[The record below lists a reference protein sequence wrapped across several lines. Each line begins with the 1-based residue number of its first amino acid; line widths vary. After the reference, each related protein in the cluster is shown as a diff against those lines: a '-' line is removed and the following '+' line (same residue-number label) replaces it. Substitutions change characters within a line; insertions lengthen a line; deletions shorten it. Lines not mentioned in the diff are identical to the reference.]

1 MLLYR
6 LLFLCYNEITNRKHC
21 YAEDSAHEKSTA
33 YIGRNNMDYRNF
45 IAGAMAFA
53 LAACA
58 AGCGEKKNSD
68 TKSESGTV
76 PVEETTEE
84 LVPPTPTEATDP
96 NAITFDDG
104 VFDFASVKED
114 DKYCAKGELS
124 VAELM
129 GNKMLKF
136 ADDNSV
142 PLEGKVQKIGINVVK
157 LLGNEGAAKVRRIE
171 FDMYAEATADHLKT
185 DDAEGVRAPGWIGG
199 GGGTMT
205 AQDKWYDFQEF
216 SGGEYNFEASGAV
229 HAQFKFLLADSG
241 QCWSEEMEDANFLIM
256 RWGIAN
262 ESDMYIDNIVFYDE
276 DGNSI
281 PVSNENETEPA
292 AQDSGSVEEKLE
304 DAAKLMDETGAGDE
318 LRAEYEKLADEVK
331 NSEDFEA
338 ASAKMDEFMEKVRQA
353 KLAEIDK
360 QTAEAIKAAQQQ
372 ADEINSQAQE
382 AIEEAS
388 RQIAEKQ
395 QNQ

>member
-1 MLLYR
+1 
-6 LLFLCYNEITNRKHC
+6 
-21 YAEDSAHEKSTA
+21 
-33 YIGRNNMDYRNF
+33 
-45 IAGAMAFA
+45 
-53 LAACA
+53 
-58 AGCGEKKNSD
+58 
-68 TKSESGTV
+68 
-76 PVEETTEE
+76 
-84 LVPPTPTEATDP
+84 
-96 NAITFDDG
+96 
-104 VFDFASVKED
+104 
-114 DKYCAKGELS
+114 
-124 VAELM
+124 
-129 GNKMLKF
+129 
-136 ADDNSV
+136 
-142 PLEGKVQKIGINVVK
+142 
-157 LLGNEGAAKVRRIE
+157 
-171 FDMYAEATADHLKT
+171 
-185 DDAEGVRAPGWIGG
+185 
-199 GGGTMT
+199 
-205 AQDKWYDFQEF
+205 
-216 SGGEYNFEASGAV
+216 
-229 HAQFKFLLADSG
+229 
-241 QCWSEEMEDANFLIM
+241 MEDANFLIM

-338 ASAKMDEFMEKVRQA
+338 ASAKIDEFMEKVRQA